1 VDLPGEPGYLRYRSG
16 EGVLAVVGRHRLF
29 LVLLLALLVRTV
41 GIDATIIGTHEWR
54 QADTAAIARNFH
66 ESGYRFLYPQVDW
79 GGDSSGVVEM
89 NLPLYPFLVA
99 VLYGLLGVNESYG
112 RLLSVLFSLI
122 AVLYLFKLA
131 RDHTDEETAIWA
143 ALFLAILPLG
153 VFFGRCFIPES
164 LLLLS
169 SVVGLYCFSCW
180 TREGGRL
187 HFVVSAAFISLA
199 CLVKL
204 PALYLGGP
212 ILFLAA
218 RRYGTRVLWQPTI
231 WCYGVLVLLPVAL
244 WYHHAHQLFLETG
257 LSFGIWGY
265 GTGKWGN
272 WDLVLGTDY
281 WRRILLNRLFQS
293 HLTWPGA
300 LVFVVGLF
308 LRRRARREWLFDV
321 WLLSLMIYVVI
332 VGRGNYL
339 HSYYQLP
346 FLLPCVVFMGKVFG
360 RHLGGPRRKAIPVGL
375 MVALV
380 GIAAFSAAR
389 LERELGREAPDR
401 STGLTLARELTL
413 VSDPGDRVVALTH
426 GSPTV
431 LYLAKRKGWLLSP
444 VDLTPQRT
452 QDLIERGAVYVAGFS
467 EPGEAGRAALRDLQT
482 RHDPL
487 VVDDAYFVLRLRSR
501 PQGAASSPQTDR

>member
-1 VDLPGEPGYLRYRSG
+1 
-16 EGVLAVVGRHRLF
+16 
-29 LVLLLALLVRTV
+29 VLLLALLVRTL

-54 QADTAAIARNFH
+54 QADTAAVARNFS
-66 ESGYRFLYPQVDW
+66 ESGYPFFYPQVDW

-99 VLYGLLGVNESYG
+99 VLYGLLGVNEIYG

-122 AVLYLFKLA
+122 AVLYLFRLA
-131 RDHTDEETAIWA
+131 REHTDEETAIWA
-143 ALFLAILPLG
+143 ALFLAVLPLG
-153 VFFGRCFIPES
+153 VFFGRCFMPES
-164 LLLLS
+164 LLLMS
-169 SVVGLYCFSCW
+169 SVVGLYCFSRW
-180 TREGGRL
+180 TRDGGWL
-187 HFVVSAAFISLA
+187 QFGVSAVFISLA
-199 CLVKL
+199 CLIKL

-231 WCYGVLVLLPVAL
+231 WFYGVLVLLPVAL

-257 LSFGIWGY
+257 LTFGIWGY

-300 LVFVVGLF
+300 LVFLVGLF
-308 LRRRARREWLFDV
+308 LRRRARGEWLFDV

-346 FLLPCVVFMGKVFG
+346 FLLPCAVFMGKVFG
-360 RHLGGPRRKAIPVGL
+360 RYLRGPMRRKTLSVAL

-380 GIAAFSAAR
+380 GTALFSAAR
-389 LERELGREAPDR
+389 LGRELGREAPDR
-401 STGLTLARELTL
+401 STTLALARKLTS
-413 VSDPGDRVVALTH
+413 VSRPEDRVIAATH

-431 LYLAKRKGWLLSP
+431 LYLAKRKGWLLSLAH
-444 VDLTPQRT
+444 LTPQRT

-467 EPGEAGRAALRDLQT
+467 EVDAAGRAALRDLQT

-501 PQGAASSPQTDR
+501 PQDAAPSPQTYR